1 MKFSSRDQD
10 NDQVSYFNCVIREG
24 GGWWH
29 RFCNYIQLNDKQDQ
43 LIIHLN
49 HQWLVTSFTEM
60 KIRPK
65 DCNTD

>member
-1 MKFSSRDQD
+1 MKFSSCDQD
-10 NDQVSYFNCVIREG
+10 NDQVSYFNCAIREG

-29 RFCNYIQLNDKQDQ
+29 RFCNYIHLNDKQDQ
-43 LIIHLN
+43 SIIRLN
-49 HQWLVTSFTEM
+49 GQSHVISFTEM